1 MRVLI
6 TGSSGLI
13 GSALMPA
20 LAAAGH
26 DVVRLLRGTGGPSGN
41 LHWDPAAGTIDDLS
55 GIDAVIHLA
64 GVGIGEKRWSEEQ
77 KRAILESRTVGTRL
91 VAEAMAAATPRPS
104 VMVSSSAIAVYGNP
118 GDAELTEESP
128 AAADYL
134 ADVVVQWEAAAR
146 PAADAGIRVVYPRTG
161 IVLSSRG
168 GALDRMLLPFKLGLG
183 GRVGPGT
190 QWMSWISMADEIA
203 ALIHLL
209 EGDLSGPV
217 NLTAPNPA
225 TNLEFVKTLG
235 SVLNRPTLLPTPLL
249 PVKARFGAEL
259 VESLLLY
266 SQRIVGVKLLESGFE
281 FQHLELR
288 GALEAAVAGD

>member
-128 AAADYL
+128 AADDYL

>member
-128 AAADYL
+128 AADDYL

-146 PAADAGIRVVYPRTG
+146 
-161 IVLSSRG
+161 
-168 GALDRMLLPFKLGLG
+168 
-183 GRVGPGT
+183 
-190 QWMSWISMADEIA
+190 
-203 ALIHLL
+203 
-209 EGDLSGPV
+209 
-217 NLTAPNPA
+217 
-225 TNLEFVKTLG
+225 
-235 SVLNRPTLLPTPLL
+235 
-249 PVKARFGAEL
+249 
-259 VESLLLY
+259 
-266 SQRIVGVKLLESGFE
+266 
-281 FQHLELR
+281 
-288 GALEAAVAGD
+288 

>member
-1 MRVLI
+1 
-6 TGSSGLI
+6 
-13 GSALMPA
+13 
-20 LAAAGH
+20 
-26 DVVRLLRGTGGPSGN
+26 
-41 LHWDPAAGTIDDLS
+41 
-55 GIDAVIHLA
+55 
-64 GVGIGEKRWSEEQ
+64 
-77 KRAILESRTVGTRL
+77 
-91 VAEAMAAATPRPS
+91 
-104 VMVSSSAIAVYGNP
+104 
-118 GDAELTEESP
+118 
-128 AAADYL
+128 
-134 ADVVVQWEAAAR
+134 VQWEAAAR
-146 PAADAGIRVVYPRTG
+146 PAVDAGIRVVYPRTG
-161 IVLSSRG
+161 IVLSSQG
-168 GALDRMLLPFKLGLG
+168 GALDRMLLPFRLGLG